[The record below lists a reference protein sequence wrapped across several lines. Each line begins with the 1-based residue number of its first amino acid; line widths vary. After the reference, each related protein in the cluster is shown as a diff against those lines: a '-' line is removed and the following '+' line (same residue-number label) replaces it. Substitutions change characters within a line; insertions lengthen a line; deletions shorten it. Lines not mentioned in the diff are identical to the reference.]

1 MERETFRYVYH
12 NRMGRYFG
20 KMNNDYTIQGI
31 IDKNH
36 DDVKHNKDIV
46 EFLTKMENMIVELDN
61 WMTENEIV
69 FPDFFV
75 IRLDYEYMG
84 KDCLKV
90 VFDSKTKRTSY
101 SVKSEYERL
110 FYQQFRNRSD
120 FPLDI
125 LSNGIF
131 TLKEVQ

>member
-20 KMNNDYTIQGI
+20 KMYNDYTIQGI

-75 IRLDYEYMG
+75 ISLDYEYMG

-131 TLKEVQ
+131 TLKEVK